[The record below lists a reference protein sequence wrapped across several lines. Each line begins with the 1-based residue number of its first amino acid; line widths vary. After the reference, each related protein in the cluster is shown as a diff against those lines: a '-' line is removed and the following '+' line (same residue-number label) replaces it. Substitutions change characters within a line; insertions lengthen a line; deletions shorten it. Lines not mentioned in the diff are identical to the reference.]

1 MLSKAADNLTM
12 ESSLYDKKFNLRLPA
27 AVFDRV
33 EELSREYERSVN
45 EQMVYMLKTWQEPS
59 AIDERLARLENQV
72 FAAESKKT
80 VLADGER
87 KAM

>member
-1 MLSKAADNLTM
+1 M
-12 ESSLYDKKFNLRLPA
+12 ESSLYDKKFNLRLPSS
-27 AVFDRV
+27 VFGKV
-33 EELSREYERSVN
+33 EELGHEYERSVN

-59 AIDERLARLENQV
+59 ALDERLARLENRV

-80 VLADGER
+80 VMADGER